1 MKGRP
6 SGARLRLSLE
16 PTQGCILRL
25 SLCNSCAPESELTDE
40 HKLLDGYREMD
51 RDWHDAHFDS
61 TATFDKTLHSEMLAC
76 AKTYDWKDN
85 DSEFLQQLRL
95 AFPQPMPDPAR
106 SNSNSLSAPSISS
119 MILEFPVKVV
129 FIKHDGL
136 LEICQKVP
144 PFSIHTIGTDLPRAV
159 FRFDHREQQHLFQV
173 ELQ

>member
-1 MKGRP
+1 
-6 SGARLRLSLE
+6 
-16 PTQGCILRL
+16 
-25 SLCNSCAPESELTDE
+25 
-40 HKLLDGYREMD
+40 MD
-51 RDWHDAHFDS
+51 VDWHLTHFDS
-61 TATFDKTLHSEMLAC
+61 SASFDETLHSEMLAC
-76 AKTYDWKDN
+76 AKTYNWKDDN
-85 DSEFLQQLRL
+85 SEFLQQLRL
-95 AFPQPMPDPAR
+95 AFSQPNDAACRIP
-106 SNSNSLSAPSISS
+106 SSLNAPSISS